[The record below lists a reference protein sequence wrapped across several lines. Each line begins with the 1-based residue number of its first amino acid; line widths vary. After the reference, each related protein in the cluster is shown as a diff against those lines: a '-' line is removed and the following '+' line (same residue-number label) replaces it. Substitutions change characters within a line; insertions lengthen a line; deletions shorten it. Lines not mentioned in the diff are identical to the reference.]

1 MNQLKLLIV
10 SSLFVFLPGCALW
23 DAYFMANYDNV
34 EYSITNKIR
43 TVSELSVDEC
53 NDYEKSKT
61 NFKTI
66 HAHSLELKNFTEY
79 IPNNEES
86 KILGQKIE
94 ILAKQ
99 AKDHYDKNSTVSE
112 SFCKLKLQQI
122 IRSAETTQR
131 VIGAKPR

>member
-66 HAHSLELKNFTEY
+66 YAYSLELKNFTEY
-79 IPNNEES
+79 IPNNKES
-86 KILGQKIE
+86 KILGQNIE

>member
-66 HAHSLELKNFTEY
+66 YAYSLELKNFTEY

-86 KILGQKIE
+86 KILGQNIE